1 MKNPLCHPC
10 LLHKVMHIPDG
21 IYSYIFIIDASPKD
35 VSSKDISTI
44 NDRKIMHIQI

>member
-21 IYSYIFIIDASPKD
+21 ICSYIFLTDTSPKD
-35 VSSKDISTI
+35 VSSKDILTI
-44 NDRKIMHIQI
+44 NERKMHNQI